1 MKTLLIALLAL
12 FTIISAN
19 TFAQPNKGTTKAG
32 QTKQD
37 TFKTPRIFIDAKG
50 GIYDHG
56 GTKLGY
62 IDKNNVAWNTKGQKV
77 YFIDKNGNVFD
88 GKGKKLGKA
97 NKNGT
102 FYNSQGV
109 SVITTKDKDQQT
121 CEILD
126 PKGHKLGTTHKNYK
140 LHACAAHC
148 FFLNEKNKMKK

>member
-1 MKTLLIALLAL
+1 MKTLAIFFLVL
-12 FTIISAN
+12 FTVISAN
-19 TFAQPNKGTTKAG
+19 TFSQVTKGPVKAK

-37 TFKTPRIFIDAKG
+37 TVKKPRIFIDAKG
-50 GIYDHG
+50 GIHDHG

-62 IDKNNVAWNTKGQKV
+62 IDKNNIAWNTKGQKI
-77 YFIDKNGNVFD
+77 YFIDRNGNVFD

-97 NKNGT
+97 NKNGN
-102 FYNSQGV
+102 FYNLEGAN
-109 SVITTKDKDQQT
+109 VITVRDKDQQM

-148 FFLNEKNKMKK
+148 FFLNEKKKN